1 MLKIKASKE
10 VEISPSLNS
19 FEQIVQ
25 FLDEN
30 LKLKLAQLP
39 AGEKMVEQFLMK
51 GLLDEFIP
59 QFDKDEDIAQF

>member
-1 MLKIKASKE
+1 
-10 VEISPSLNS
+10 
-19 FEQIVQ
+19 
-25 FLDEN
+25 